1 MGHKINKTQGTPTM
15 KITKKHLTK
24 LIKEELEKSIE
35 EAEGAKGVIYWPF
48 VGGKIDK
55 EDIQMAKDT
64 ISDYRKQYDE
74 VNDGGVVGSEERER
88 INDYLYEMEKILRPM
103 SRRHKKS
110 EFDKADKAWRSLDA
124 SLRNA
129 LGDAKRALKRQGI
142 ADEESRE
149 RSDQFDRDV
158 ESRRRRDSH
167 ARSARADQ
175 ERKDKLDRQYGS
187 SGRDDY
193 HLVNPGF
200 AGTGNMGYGES
211 LDRAKISKS
220 ELAQIIKEELENLL
234 K

>member
-1 MGHKINKTQGTPTM
+1 M
-15 KITKKHLTK
+15 KITKTHLTK
-24 LIKEELEKSIE
+24 LIKEEIAKSIE

-55 EDIQMAKDT
+55 EDIQMAKET

-74 VNDGGVVGSEERER
+74 VNDGGGVGWKERDK
-88 INDYLYEMEKILRPM
+88 INDDLAEMEKILRPM

-110 EFDKADKAWRSLDA
+110 EFDKADKAWRRLDA
-124 SLRNA
+124 SLKNA
-129 LGDAKRALKRQGI
+129 LGDAKRAIKRQGI

-158 ESRRRRDSH
+158 ESRRRRDLH

-187 SGRDDY
+187 SGSDDY
-193 HLVNPGF
+193 HRVNPGF

-211 LDRAKISKS
+211 LDRTKISKS
-220 ELAQIIKEELENLL
+220 KLAQIIKEELENLL